1 MKMKKLT
8 WVALLAASLPLIHG
22 CAAVVVGGAATAV
35 VVADDR
41 RTAGAVVEDQE
52 IELRAMNRLREAF
65 PEKTVS
71 ISTVSYNRQVL
82 LVGQVPDE
90 ATRAKVAD
98 TVKAVPGVTRV
109 YNETAVSG
117 VASYTSEAN
126 DAAITTK
133 VKARLVN
140 DGNISSNHVKV
151 VTEAAVVYLMG
162 LVRKEEGEL
171 AGKIAASTAGATR
184 VVKLFEYID

>member
-1 MKMKKLT
+1 MMKKFALA
-8 WVALLAASLPLIHG
+8 ALLAASLPMIHG
-22 CAAVVVGGAATAV
+22 CTALVVGGAATAV

-41 RTAGAVVEDQE
+41 RTTGTVVEDQE
-52 IELRAMNRLREAF
+52 IELRAMNRLREGF

-71 ISTVSYNRQVL
+71 VSTVSYNRQVL

-98 TVKAVPGVTRV
+98 TVKAIPSVARI
-109 YNETAVSG
+109 YNETTVSG

-126 DAAITTK
+126 DASITTK
-133 VKARLVN
+133 VKARLVKS
-140 DGNISSNHVKV
+140 DKVSSNHVKV

-162 LVRKEEGEL
+162 LVRRDEGEV
-171 AGKIAASTAGATR
+171 AGKIAAGTSGVTR

>member
-1 MKMKKLT
+1 MMKKFA
-8 WVALLAASLPLIHG
+8 WAALLAASLPLIHG
-22 CAAVVVGGAATAV
+22 CAAMVVGGAATAV

-41 RTAGAVVEDQE
+41 RTAGTVVEDQE
-52 IELRAMNRLREAF
+52 IELRALNRLREAF

-98 TVKAVPGVTRV
+98 TVRAIPGVTKI
-109 YNETAVSG
+109 YNETTVSG

-133 VKARLVN
+133 VKTRLVN
-140 DGNISSNHVKV
+140 DGNVSSNHVKV

-162 LVRKEEGEL
+162 LVRKDEGEV
-171 AGKIAASTAGATR
+171 AGKIAAGTAGVTR

>member
-1 MKMKKLT
+1 MMKKFA
-8 WVALLAASLPLIHG
+8 WAALLAASLPLIHG
-22 CAAVVVGGAATAV
+22 CAAMVVGGAATAV

-41 RTAGAVVEDQE
+41 RTAGTVVEDQE
-52 IELRAMNRLREAF
+52 IELRALNRLREAF

-98 TVKAVPGVTRV
+98 TVRAIPGVTKV
-109 YNETAVSG
+109 YNETTVSG

-133 VKARLVN
+133 VKTRLVN
-140 DGNISSNHVKV
+140 DGNVSSNHVKV

-162 LVRKEEGEL
+162 LVRKDEGEV
-171 AGKIAASTAGATR
+171 AGKIAAGTAGVTR

>member
-1 MKMKKLT
+1 MMKKFA
-8 WVALLAASLPLIHG
+8 WAALFAASLPLMHG

-52 IELRAMNRLREAF
+52 IELRALNRLREAF
-65 PEKTVS
+65 PEKAVS
-71 ISTVSYNRQVL
+71 VSTVSYNRQVL

-98 TVKAVPGVTRV
+98 TVKAIPGVTRV
-109 YNETAVSG
+109 FNETAVAG
-117 VASYTSEAN
+117 VTSYTSAAN

-133 VKARLVN
+133 VKARLAKGDAVQ
-140 DGNISSNHVKV
+140 SNHVKV

-162 LVRKEEGEL
+162 LVKKDEGEA
-171 AGKIAASTAGATR
+171 AGKIAASTAGVTR

>member
-1 MKMKKLT
+1 MMKKFA
-8 WVALLAASLPLIHG
+8 WAALFAASLPLMHG

-41 RTAGAVVEDQE
+41 RSAGAVVEDQE
-52 IELRAMNRLREAF
+52 IELRALNRLREAF
-65 PEKTVS
+65 PEKAVS
-71 ISTVSYNRQVL
+71 VSTVSYNRQVL

-90 ATRAKVAD
+90 ATRSKVAD
-98 TVKAVPGVTRV
+98 TVKAIPGVTRV
-109 YNETAVSG
+109 FNETAVAG
-117 VASYTSEAN
+117 VTSYTSAAN

-133 VKARLVN
+133 VKARLAKGDAVQ
-140 DGNISSNHVKV
+140 SNHVKV

-162 LVRKEEGEL
+162 LVKKDEGEA
-171 AGKIAASTAGATR
+171 AGKIAASTAGVTR

>member
-1 MKMKKLT
+1 MKKILLA
-8 WVALLAASLPLIHG
+8 ALLAASLPVIHG

-41 RTAGAVVEDQE
+41 RKAGVVVEDEE
-52 IELRAMNRLREAF
+52 IELRAMNRLNKGF

-71 ISTVSYNRQVL
+71 VSAISFNHHVL

-90 ATRAKVAD
+90 ATRAKVTETIKTIPNVA
-98 TVKAVPGVTRV
+98 KV

-117 VASYTSEAN
+117 VASFTSETN
-126 DAAITTK
+126 DASITTK
-133 VKARLVN
+133 VKARLVDN
-140 DGNISSNHVKV
+140 GKVSSNHVKV
-151 VTEAAVVYLMG
+151 YTEAAVVYLMG
-162 LVRKEEGEL
+162 LVSREEGEA
-171 AGKIAASTAGATR
+171 AGQVAASTAGVTR